1 MRILARLLPENTSR
15 KKRGRNGSD
24 QAGKHTKTRID
35 SRYHVAELLSP
46 PYACAVKKRREVI
59 VLIQLAA
66 GIVLGIMT
74 SAVVAMVGC
83 CIYMEKKYPE
93 LMDEYRLEM
102 ER

>member
-1 MRILARLLPENTSR
+1 M
-15 KKRGRNGSD
+15 
-24 QAGKHTKTRID
+24 
-35 SRYHVAELLSP
+35 
-46 PYACAVKKRREVI
+46 I
-59 VLIQLAA
+59 VLIQLGA

-93 LMDEYRLEM
+93 LMEKYRLEM

>member
-1 MRILARLLPENTSR
+1 M
-15 KKRGRNGSD
+15 
-24 QAGKHTKTRID
+24 
-35 SRYHVAELLSP
+35 
-46 PYACAVKKRREVI
+46 I

-93 LMDEYRLEM
+93 LMEKYRLEM